1 VTPPGQEGVGVLSQ
15 TALLKHLKSE
25 GCPISRRQLEL
36 FRKWGIVPEPVDG
49 RYPEEAVG
57 RVKFAHDLAKQGVRS
72 LARRV
77 LLMYVG
83 PYEVAPEKT
92 LEALRRLSRET
103 HRKQP
108 RRKLKIVA
116 RVLEGMARYNLQS
129 LSKSYGPLVRRTG
142 PSWVDVARRLDV
154 RKWRTL
160 IDRADPEDLNS
171 ESFGFL
177 RYTLSW
183 AMCLPE
189 WKERLQEIPAEER
202 LLLLFVLWLEREKK
216 GSPRSRSTSQRAG
229 PHSGTQEVIPHAT
242 ERIPPGASP

>member
-1 VTPPGQEGVGVLSQ
+1 VLTQ
-15 TALLKHLKSE
+15 TALLRRLDEE
-25 GCPISRRQLEL
+25 GYPTSWYQLRL
-36 FRKWGIVPEPVDG
+36 FRDAGIVPEPVDG
-49 RYPEEAVG
+49 CYPEEAVG
-57 RVKFAHDLAKQGVRS
+57 RAKFAHDLAKQGVRS

-83 PYEVAPEKT
+83 PYKVAPEKT
-92 LEALRRLSRET
+92 LEALRRLSREM

-129 LSKSYGPLVRRTG
+129 LSESYGPLVRRTG

-160 IDRADPEDLNS
+160 IDRADPEDLNNQNF
-171 ESFGFL
+171 EFL
-177 RYTLSW
+177 RCALSS
-183 AMCLPE
+183 AMCFPE
-189 WKERLQEIPAEER
+189 WEERLREIPAEER

-216 GSPRSRSTSQRAG
+216 RESSEINKGARAQG
-229 PHSGTQEVIPHAT
+229 PDNQSARAPTRA
-242 ERIPPGASP
+242 RRR

>member
-1 VTPPGQEGVGVLSQ
+1 VLSQ

-77 LLMYVG
+77 LRMYLAG
-83 PYEVAPEKT
+83 YEVTPEKA
-92 LEALRRLSRET
+92 LGALRCLSRQM

-116 RVLEGMARYNLQS
+116 RVLEGIARHNLQS

-160 IDRADPEDLNS
+160 IDRADPEDLNNQNF
-171 ESFGFL
+171 ESL
-177 RYTLSW
+177 RCALPS
-183 AMCLPE
+183 AMYLPE
-189 WKERLQEIPAEER
+189 WEERLREIPAEER

-216 GSPRSRSTSQRAG
+216 RESSEINKGARAQG
-229 PHSGTQEVIPHAT
+229 LAANARAPTRA
-242 ERIPPGASP
+242 RRR